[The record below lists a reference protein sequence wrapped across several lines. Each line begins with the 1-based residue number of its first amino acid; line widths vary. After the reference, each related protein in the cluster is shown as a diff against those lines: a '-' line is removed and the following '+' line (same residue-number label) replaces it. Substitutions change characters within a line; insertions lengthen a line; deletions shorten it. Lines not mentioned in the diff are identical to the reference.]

1 MSPACPV
8 HEIRVGKVRASIWE
22 ERRGRGHVRE
32 SDYRVSIGCEGERA
46 AAARTCFETEELAV
60 VADVSA
66 LAHLWIQ
73 EQVCSLD

>member
-22 ERRGRGHVRE
+22 ERQGRGHVRE
-32 SDYRVSIGCEGERA
+32 SDYRVSIGCIGERA
-46 AAARTCFETEELAV
+46 TAARPCFETEELAV
-60 VADVSA
+60 VADVTA

-73 EQVCSLD
+73 EQVCGLD